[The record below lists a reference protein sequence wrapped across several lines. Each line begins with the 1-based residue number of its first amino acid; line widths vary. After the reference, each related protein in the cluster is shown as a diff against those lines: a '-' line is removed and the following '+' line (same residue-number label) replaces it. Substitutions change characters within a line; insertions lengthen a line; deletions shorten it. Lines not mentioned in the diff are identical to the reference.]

1 MLKLLNISPFI
12 RRLSTTV
19 TNNGN
24 GKLPTI
30 LDLREAMFK
39 HVSTFA
45 DIEFD
50 PNKSHPPSASRTS
63 CIIPLKS
70 EPDFQ
75 IRYLNASGHPRA
87 RFGLLLEDLDTFAV
101 WLAFR
106 HNQELGKEMGKPAHH
121 PMLIV
126 TASVDKIE
134 MKNKV
139 IRHDLDIIMSGNITW
154 VGKSSLEAT
163 MRLQQKYNENDLRDV
178 LTAKFVMVSQ
188 DPKTRKSV
196 RNTPLLLET
205 EEDKENFQRGELAKN
220 TRIARESN
228 SLLRT
233 LPTNEEK
240 GILHQLFLKTIK
252 EGSHTFQRHL
262 PPNHIWMQDAKLKN
276 SIICFPVKQNLYGK
290 IFGGF
295 LMRAAFETAFAN
307 VAIISK
313 SRPHILEVDNIMFK
327 NPVEVGSLLLLNSRV
342 CYSTGNLMQTSVD
355 CSVFDIKTGD
365 AKITNTFQFTFE
377 ADEDGEVPTVI
388 PRTYED
394 GILYLDGRRH
404 AENRV

>member
-139 IRHDLDIIMSGNITW
+139 IRHDLDIII
-154 VGKSSLEAT
+154 
-163 MRLQQKYNENDLRDV
+163 DV

-295 LMRAAFETAFAN
+295 IMRAAFETAFAN